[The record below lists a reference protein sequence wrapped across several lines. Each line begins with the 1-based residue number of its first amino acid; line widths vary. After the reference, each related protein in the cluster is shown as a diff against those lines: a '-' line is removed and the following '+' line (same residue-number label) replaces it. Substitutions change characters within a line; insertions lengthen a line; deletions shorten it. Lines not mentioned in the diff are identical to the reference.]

1 MSTVTL
7 KAGEEGKRDTA
18 GIDWGL
24 IGRQI
29 VGILQLELR
38 RNLFSRRSFALYF
51 LAFAPV
57 ALFIIWTISPATRH
71 FDGPSQAVAQVFARV
86 FCGVGGELVPV
97 GYLRVVIFLGAL
109 ITFMSLY
116 RSEIL
121 ERSLHYY
128 YLTPVRRWVLV
139 VGKYC
144 SALISAC
151 AVFSVSTA
159 SLFVL
164 TCIPWGLGATTRYI
178 FDGPGLGNL
187 MAYVGIAILGCIG
200 YGAVFLLVG
209 LFFKNAIVPAF
220 FIWAWE
226 AINFVLPTTLK
237 KLSVIHYLRSLY
249 PIPLS
254 EGLDGF
260 VEVVAEPTSPWIS
273 VPGLLLFTALVLAF
287 AGWRARHMEI
297 NYGGE

>member
-1 MSTVTL
+1 MSATASEPATTL
-7 KAGEEGKRDTA
+7 GGTTRL
-18 GIDWGL
+18 DWAL
-24 IGRQI
+24 ISRQI
-29 VGILQLELR
+29 LGILRLEIR

-57 ALFIIWTISPATRH
+57 ALFMIWTISPATRY
-71 FDGPSQAVAQVFARV
+71 FDGPAQSVAQVFAPA
-86 FCGVGGELVPV
+86 FV
-97 GYLRVVIFLGAL
+97 GYLRTVIFLSAL

-144 SALISAC
+144 SALISAF
-151 AVFSVSTA
+151 AVFTVSTTM
-159 SLFVL
+159 LFVL
-164 TCIPWGLGATTRYI
+164 TCLPWGLGATSRYI

-187 MAYVGIAILGCIG
+187 VTYVGIAILGCIG

-209 LFFKNAIVPAF
+209 LFFRNAIVPAF
-220 FIWAWE
+220 FIWGWE
-226 AINFVLPTTLK
+226 MINIFLPALLK
-237 KLSVIHYLRSLY
+237 KLSVIYYLRSLY
-249 PIPLS
+249 PIPLP
-254 EGLDGF
+254 EGF
-260 VEVVAEPTSPWIS
+260 IEVIVAKPTSPWVS
-273 VPGLLLFTALVLAF
+273 VPGLIVFTVLVLTF
-287 AGWRARHMEI
+287 AGWRARRMEI

>member
-1 MSTVTL
+1 MSSAARLTVG
-7 KAGEEGKRDTA
+7 AVPPKR
-18 GIDWGL
+18 GLDWGL
-24 IGRQI
+24 IRRQI
-29 VGILQLELR
+29 AGILRLELR
-38 RNLFSRRSFALYF
+38 NNLISRRSFALYF

-57 ALFIIWTISPATRH
+57 ALFMVWTISPATRH
-71 FDGPSQAVAQVFARV
+71 FEGPAQAIAQVFAPV
-86 FCGVGGELVPV
+86 FV
-97 GYLRVVIFLGAL
+97 GYLRTVIFLTAL

-144 SALISAC
+144 SALLSTFV
-151 AVFSVSTA
+151 VFTVSTTA
-159 SLFVL
+159 LFVL
-164 TCIPWGLGATTRYI
+164 TCIPWGPGATARYI

-187 MAYVGIAILGCIG
+187 AAYVGIAILGCIG

-209 LFFKNAIVPAF
+209 LFFKNAIVPAAA
-220 FIWAWE
+220 IWGWE
-226 AINFVLPTTLK
+226 GINFVLPPLLK
-237 KLSVIHYLRSLY
+237 KVSVIYYLRSLY
-249 PIPLS
+249 PIPLP
-254 EGLDGF
+254 EGF
-260 VEVVAEPTSPWIS
+260 IETMVSEPTSPWIS
-273 VPGLLLFTALVLAF
+273 VPGLMIFTALVLTF